1 MEILEKA
8 WKKGAVL
15 ATSVLVATGLLG
27 FGGYTY
33 SENKTL
39 EQHIRKTEDKLVEQ
53 SKLLEDLKQTNE
65 QVAGKLTETEKN
77 LADEKQQRED
87 LQKQLETKQ
96 SELDQKQKEASDKDS
111 VIASKDKE
119 IDNLKKMK
127 ASRKAKASAT
137 PTPMNNAPKEKAQAQ
152 PAQAQAAP
160 EAPKKEEVKASSNAM
175 TFRAT
180 AYSSQ
185 EPLEMGGGVTTAS
198 GTRVT
203 EGRTIAVD
211 PSVIPLGSKVRITCP
226 DYPSVNGVYTAEDT
240 GGAIKGNIIDI
251 YIHDLSE
258 VNSFGR
264 RTIQV
269 EIL

>member
-1 MEILEKA
+1 MEKA
-8 WKKGAVL
+8 WKKGTVL

-96 SELDQKQKEASDKDS
+96 SELDQKQKEASDKDG

-152 PAQAQAAP
+152 PAQTKTEAAP
-160 EAPKKEEVKASSNAM
+160 AKEEVKASSNAM

-251 YIHDLSE
+251 YIHDLAE